1 MTRQLCLRSESMKE
15 YVKHEL
21 VPIKG
26 LTGKDVSHEKEK
38 VKIVDDNASRLDG
51 IDNILSR
58 NSILRQAKRIAESI
72 YHPVGTCKM
81 GKFRMKKDRRHNE
94 DDKNIDDFSVVD
106 PLLRVHGISSLRVA
120 DASIMPQITSGNTN
134 APSIM
139 IGERCADLILNGYT
153 EEDFLK

>member
-1 MTRQLCLRSESMKE
+1 MKE

-38 VKIVDDNASRLDG
+38 VETVDENAPSLDE

-81 GKFRMKKDRRHNE
+81 GKFRIKKDRGQNE
-94 DDKNIDDFSVVD
+94 EDKNVDDFSVVD

-139 IGERCADLILNGYT
+139 IGERCADLILNGYN
-153 EEDFLK
+153 EENFLK

>member
-1 MTRQLCLRSESMKE
+1 MKE

-38 VKIVDDNASRLDG
+38 VETVDENAPSLDE

-94 DDKNIDDFSVVD
+94 EDRNVDDFSVVD

>member
-1 MTRQLCLRSESMKE
+1 MKE
-15 YVKHEL
+15 YVEHEL
-21 VPIKG
+21 VPVKG
-26 LTGKDVSHEKEK
+26 LRGKDVSHEKEK
-38 VKIVDDNASRLDG
+38 VGTMDEHAASDDG
-51 IDNILSR
+51 IDSSLSR
-58 NSILRQAKRIAESI
+58 KSILRQAKRIAESI

-94 DDKNIDDFSVVD
+94 EDKNVDDFSVVD

-153 EEDFLK
+153 EEDFQR

>member
-1 MTRQLCLRSESMKE
+1 MKE

-26 LTGKDVSHEKEK
+26 LTGKDISHEKEK
-38 VKIVDDNASRLDG
+38 VETLDENAPRLNG

-81 GKFRMKKDRRHNE
+81 GEFRMKKDREYNGE
-94 DDKNIDDFSVVD
+94 DRNDDNFSVVD

-139 IGERCADLILNGYT
+139 IGERCADLILNGYS

>member
-1 MTRQLCLRSESMKE
+1 MKE

-26 LTGKDVSHEKEK
+26 LTGKDISHEKEK
-38 VKIVDDNASRLDG
+38 VETVDENAPSLDE

-81 GKFRMKKDRRHNE
+81 GKFRMKKDRGQNE
-94 DDKNIDDFSVVD
+94 EDKNVDDFSVID

-139 IGERCADLILNGYT
+139 IGERCADLILNGYS